1 MHKYRSSA
9 RQAAWYQDEGD
20 STNFNPFGKYR
31 ARRGDLNT
39 NDEENA
45 YRTRTNQSESQVP
58 TSIELNR
65 RSQNGEIFPGPP
77 HSTSMPATAKR
88 GSFPAANGD
97 VEDPTHTEKSQDS
110 GTATSN
116 TVIPEDEPVILD
128 AKPEAD
134 VGARKRRFGGVMSRF
149 HNKKDEDDSLERT
162 TTGRSKLAPPKFTF
176 MGQLKATV
184 FNSPINILLVMV
196 PVGIGVHFSNLDP
209 IGVFVIN
216 FIAIIPLAAMLS
228 YATEELALRTGET
241 LGGLLNATFG
251 NAVELIV
258 SIIALTQDK
267 VDIVQ
272 ESLIGSMLSNL
283 LLVMGMCF
291 FFGGLTRIKQHFNVT
306 VAQTASSLL
315 ALAIGSLVIPAAYE
329 AWGAKDGTDLE
340 QEANV
345 TKLSRGTAVLLLL
358 VYAAYLIFQL
368 LTHATMYN
376 APSPKGEKRNKKPGA
391 GDATKGLA
399 QMGAGASAAMGGANA
414 QETPL
419 REPEEEREQPQL
431 SLFVALLTLGI
442 STALVG
448 ICAEFM
454 TDAIDP
460 ITKPCGP
467 LPRTFVGLILLPI
480 VGNAAEHAT
489 AVTVAI
495 KDKMDLAI
503 GVAVGSSM
511 QIALLVIPFVVILGW
526 IMGKSDMNLAF
537 DAFQVILLFISIL
550 LMENLIGSTRIRE
563 SPSSAPRN
571 NRDLYVCIIP
581 SLWFWTD
588 SASTPLL
595 AFHSIS
601 SLPLKSL
608 LYVSWRL
615 GEILL
620 GQQEKPPLDAETST
634 RGVDISQLRRY
645 VSGMFGVSY
654 ITKLKRFPSGF
665 NFFDVEGD
673 FFWPAELPH
682 RLKRAIIEELQAVI
696 AGGEGSLLSTKS
708 GSGRSPRVLAGSWTP
723 RALRWLIGFEDWL
736 Q

>member
-9 RQAAWYQDEGD
+9 RQAAWYQEEGQP
-20 STNFNPFGKYR
+20 TNFNPFSKYR
-31 ARRGDLNT
+31 APRQNT
-39 NDEENA
+39 SVSDEENA
-45 YRTRTNQSESQVP
+45 YRTRTNQSESQIP
-58 TSIELNR
+58 TSIERDR
-65 RSQNGEIFPGPP
+65 RSQNRDWPGPP
-77 HSTSMPATAKR
+77 HASSMPAQAKR
-88 GSFPAANGD
+88 GPFPTINGD
-97 VEDPTHTEKSQDS
+97 IDGPADTEKSQES

-128 AKPEAD
+128 TKPEDEAP
-134 VGARKRRFGGVMSRF
+134 ARKRRFGGVRDKF
-149 HNKKDEDDSLERT
+149 HKKKAADESSIERSG
-162 TTGRSKLAPPKFTF
+162 TGQSKRPRKFTF
-176 MGQLKATV
+176 MGQLKATI

-196 PVGIGVHFSNLDP
+196 PVGIGVHFTNLSS
-209 IGVFVIN
+209 IGIFVIN

-258 SIIALTQDK
+258 SIIALTQKK

-291 FFGGLTRIKQHFNVT
+291 FLGGINRVKQHFNVT

-315 ALAIGSLVIPAAYE
+315 ALAIASLVIPAAFE
-329 AWGAKDGTDLE
+329 AWAANGGSGRVDSSYLKEVLLIYYPDPAE
-340 QEANV
+340 EANV
-345 TKLSRGTAVLLLL
+345 TKLSQGTAVLLLL

-368 LTHATMYN
+368 RTHAAMYN
-376 APSPKGEKRNKKPGA
+376 APSPKGQKRNPKPEA
-391 GDATKGLA
+391 GDSTKGLA
-399 QMGAGASAAMGGANA
+399 QMGAGIAMGGANP
-414 QETPL
+414 QENL
-419 REPEEEREQPQL
+419 MREPEEEREEPQL
-431 SLFVALLTLGI
+431 SLSVALLTLGI

-526 IMGKSDMNLAF
+526 IMGTHNPDMNLAF
-537 DAFQVILLFISIL
+537 DAFQVILLFVSVLLVNYLIQDGESHWLEGVLLIIL
-550 LMENLIGSTRIRE
+550 YLIIAVAS
-563 SPSSAPRN
+563 
-571 NRDLYVCIIP
+571 
-581 SLWFWTD
+581 WFYPET
-588 SASTPLL
+588 
-595 AFHSIS
+595 
-601 SLPLKSL
+601 
-608 LYVSWRL
+608 
-615 GEILL
+615 
-620 GQQEKPPLDAETST
+620 GQP
-634 RGVDISQLRRY
+634 
-645 VSGMFGVSY
+645 
-654 ITKLKRFPSGF
+654 
-665 NFFDVEGD
+665 
-673 FFWPAELPH
+673 
-682 RLKRAIIEELQAVI
+682 IECP
-696 AGGEGSLLSTKS
+696 K
-708 GSGRSPRVLAGSWTP
+708 
-723 RALRWLIGFEDWL
+723 
-736 Q
+736 